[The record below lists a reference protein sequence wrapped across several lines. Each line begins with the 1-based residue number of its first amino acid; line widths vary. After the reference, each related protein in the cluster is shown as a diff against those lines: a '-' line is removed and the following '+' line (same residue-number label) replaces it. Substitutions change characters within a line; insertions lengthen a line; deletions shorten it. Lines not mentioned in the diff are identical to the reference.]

1 MQCLSIILSFLFC
14 CMQNIHAQELPD
26 DKRDEKIQSLEI
38 AFISR
43 KLNLTTEE
51 AQKFWPVFNEYRRDI
66 RQMRI
71 SHKQQPDHDVLEFE
85 QKLID
90 IRRKYKDQF
99 SEAIGRQRV
108 NDFFKAEHEFRG
120 VLLNRIKNHPPKN
133 ERFQNNREK
142 RFRN

>member
-1 MQCLSIILSFLFC
+1 MRLLIIILYFLFC
-14 CMQNIHAQELPD
+14 WMQNIHAQELPD

-43 KLNLTTEE
+43 KLNLKPEE

-66 RQMRI
+66 RQMGI

-90 IRRKYKDQF
+90 IRKKYKDQF
-99 SEAIGRQRV
+99 SGAIGKQRV
-108 NDFFKAEHEFRG
+108 NEFFKAEHEFRG

-133 ERFQNNREK
+133 ERFPNNREK